1 MPTDTRP
8 QVTHSGRGGAGN
20 IRPSSHSRTREDIK
34 QEAEEEALQEQLIA
48 DARGRQAE
56 QAFSTGRGGVGNISR
71 SRSRSK
77 ARTSRGESST
87 RREGSALGLG
97 RRTTREG
104 FGNISEEKEKN
115 SIELEKASLV
125 SSLAAFANLPSH
137 LITTGDCPKSI
148 RSQRPR
154 QIHHQ
159 RSRPPSRVR
168 YRQRRRRQRRDPCS
182 SLCRA

>member
-1 MPTDTRP
+1 MRVYCENCMPTDTRP

-97 RRTTREG
+97 RRTTRDTVTTGRGG

-115 SIELEKASLV
+115 SIELEKASWFL
-125 SSLAAFANLPSH
+125 L
-137 LITTGDCPKSI
+137 
-148 RSQRPR
+148 
-154 QIHHQ
+154 
-159 RSRPPSRVR
+159 
-168 YRQRRRRQRRDPCS
+168 
-182 SLCRA
+182 